1 MMKEYES
8 NVIYEHGGL
17 RLSLLTPCLLR
28 VEKGNPTALPTQN
41 GWNRCFGPVKA
52 DVEPLG
58 NQVAVRTE
66 EAEFMVD

>member
-28 VEKGNPTALPTQN
+28 VEKGNPTDLPTQIV
-41 GWNRCFGPVKA
+41 WNR
-52 DVEPLG
+52 
-58 NQVAVRTE
+58 
-66 EAEFMVD
+66 